1 MWRLPSRRFFHAR
14 KHPGDMGRWLGLPL
28 LVLLLPLLIAACGGD
43 TLTVATTTSTYD
55 SGLLDELLPPFERAN
70 HVKVKVV
77 AVGTGQ
83 ALALGRRG
91 DADVLLVHA
100 RSREDKFIADG
111 YGVDRRDVMYNDF
124 VIVGPESDPA
134 GIRGMDDAP
143 EAFSMIARAGAT
155 FISRGDDS
163 GTHGKEKAIWARAGL
178 SPSSGGWYL
187 SVGQGMGQA
196 LVMAS
201 EKGAYTLSD
210 RGTYLARQ
218 GDLNL
223 KVLAEGDEI
232 LFNPYGVMA
241 VNPSRHPGIKYE
253 LALRFMDYIT
263 SGEARGIIA
272 EFGKEKYGQPLFVPY
287 KQGPQPPT
295 GASSWSRSGRA

>member
-1 MWRLPSRRFFHAR
+1 LP
-14 KHPGDMGRWLGLPL
+14 WLI
-28 LVLLLPLLIAACGGD
+28 LLLPLLASACGGD
-43 TLTVATTTSTYD
+43 TITVATTTSTYD
-55 SGLLDELLPPFERAN
+55 SGLLDDLLPPFERAN
-70 HVKVKVV
+70 DVKVKVV

-83 ALALGRRG
+83 ALALGQRG
-91 DADVLLVHA
+91 DADVVLVHA
-100 RSREDKFIADG
+100 RSQEDKFIDDG

-134 GIRGMDDAP
+134 GIRAMDNAP
-143 EAFSMIARAGAT
+143 EAFSKIAQAGAT

-163 GTHGKEKAIWARAGL
+163 GTNSKERDIWARAGL

-187 SVGQGMGQA
+187 SVGQGMGQT
-196 LVMAS
+196 LVIAS
-201 EKGAYTLSD
+201 EKDAYTLSD

-223 KVLAEGDEI
+223 MVLAEGDEI
-232 LFNPYGVMA
+232 LFNPYGIMA
-241 VNPSRHPGIKYE
+241 VNPSRHPGTKYE

-263 SGEARGIIA
+263 SGNARGIIA

-287 KQGPQPPT
+287 QQGARPST
-295 GASSWSRSGRA
+295 GAP